1 MKTLIIKDSVLGT
14 TARITALRTY
24 QTKSGEWVAEVD
36 GGEFRGVCKALCPG
50 DDDYVCEDL
59 HVEADQ
65 DDDGT
70 EYRLSLNE
78 TE

>member
-1 MKTLIIKDSVLGT
+1 MKTLIVKENSQG
-14 TARITALRTY
+14 RITKVKAQNTY

-36 GGEFRGVCKALCPG
+36 ETEFGQACLDVCRDVGGCT
-50 DDDYVCEDL
+50 CENL

-70 EYRLSLNE
+70 EYSVSLS
-78 TE
+78 